1 MHTCWLATR
10 TAGCCGGMGLGS
22 VIVNL
27 TKKKIGLENVRLL
40 ISGGA
45 PLSSATQVMSCCR

>member
-1 MHTCWLATR
+1 
-10 TAGCCGGMGLGS
+10 MGLGS
-22 VIVNL
+22 VIVSL

-45 PLSSATQVMSCCR
+45 PLSSATQVMSLLYD